1 MAVLFFAP
9 AFVVHLSCMAK
20 RRAERQG
27 LRVTLREIIFE
38 ADTPAGKAFD
48 VVLILS
54 ILASVLAVMLDS
66 VDSIRARHGLL
77 LFVTEWVFTIAFTVE
92 YIIRLWTVQK
102 PRKYATSF
110 YGIVDLLA
118 VLPTYLS
125 ILAPTT
131 RYLLV
136 IRILRVLRVFRVL
149 KFVQYISEA
158 SVLMAAMRQSMRK
171 IVVFLFVVLSLVV
184 ILGSFMYLIEGPGNG
199 FTSIPR
205 SVYWSVVTLTT
216 VGYGDI
222 SPRTTG
228 GQALATLIMIIGYSI
243 IAVPT
248 GIVTVELSRSAR
260 KKAGATVCPGCG
272 AEGHDEDAAYCRRC
286 GTKL

>member
-1 MAVLFFAP
+1 
-9 AFVVHLSCMAK
+9 MAK
-20 RRAERQG
+20 KRAERQG

-66 VDSIRARHGLL
+66 VDSIRARHGFL
-77 LFVTEWVFTIAFTVE
+77 LFVAEWVFTIAFTVE

-184 ILGSFMYLIEGPGNG
+184 ILGSFMYLIEGPVNG

-228 GQALATLIMIIGYSI
+228 GQALATVIMIIGYSI

-260 KKAGATVCPGCG
+260 RKAGTTVCPGCG